1 MDLSTPDCEAPASRP
16 LSLLLPLCA
25 AALFL
30 SAAILFAMEPMFTKM
45 VLPLLGGTP
54 AVWNTAVMFFQAVLL
69 AGYLYAHLLSRMK
82 GLRKQALV
90 HVGVLLVGLLFLP
103 VHVGLA
109 WTPTASAHPV
119 PWLIA
124 LLAVSIGVPFFAIS
138 ATAPLL
144 QSWFARSDHPH
155 ASDPY
160 FLYVSSNVGGIAAL
174 LTYPVVVE
182 PMFGLTLQGQL
193 WTIGYTLLVVLIA
206 LYALNLWTAR
216 PRRESGELAE
226 IAASADAVTLA
237 GLSDRVTWATRARW
251 VALAFVPSALLLAVT
266 MHISTD
272 VAAAPFLWIAPLFLY
287 SLSFILV
294 FARRPLLKHKWMLML
309 QPWVY
314 ALAALHFT
322 QREPLCFA
330 LPLHLAALFMAAMV
344 CHGEL
349 VRRRP
354 AVEHLTE
361 FYLWMSAGGLL
372 GGVFCVL
379 IAPVLFTWVFEY
391 PLVLVVGCLL
401 LPSSGK
407 GWLRYGLDLLLPAA
421 FAGLCYLGQQYE
433 NQWDFGRIGPVKI
446 AGHEIG
452 SIATGPILLWLA
464 VGFVLYAF
472 RKRPLR
478 FTLAFGV
485 LILNAVYLNEMDNQ
499 LLRLRSFFGVYT
511 VTAEAS
517 GQRHNLYHGTTLHGD
532 QDMDPNNLRTPRT
545 YYNREGP
552 LAQVFE
558 AMRTAQKLKHVGVMG
573 LGTGTTSCYHEPNE
587 AMTFFEIDP
596 TMERIARDPKLFRY
610 LEFWGEDVQVVI
622 GDGRQSLS
630 RTPDGTFDLLVLDA
644 FSSDAIP
651 VHLLTREALAIYL
664 HKLAPGG
671 IVLFHI
677 SNRFVQ
683 LESVVANLAAD
694 AGAAALIQEYD
705 PTTEESD
712 AGASAATWV
721 VVARDKNDLG
731 LLDADERWRIA
742 DLDSRVGLW
751 TDDYSNIFRTLILW

>member
-1 MDLSTPDCEAPASRP
+1 M
-16 LSLLLPLCA
+16 SLLLPLCS

-30 SAAILFAMEPMFTKM
+30 SAAILFAMEPLFTKM

-109 WTPTASAHPV
+109 WAPTASAHPV

-124 LLAVSIGVPFFAIS
+124 LLALSIGVPFFAIS

-144 QSWFARSDHPH
+144 QSWFARSDHRH

-160 FLYVSSNVGGIAAL
+160 FLYVSSNIGGIAAL
-174 LTYPVVVE
+174 LAYPVVVE
-182 PMFGLTLQGQL
+182 PMFGLSLQGRL
-193 WTIGYTLLVVLIA
+193 WTVGYTLLVVLIA
-206 LYALNLWTAR
+206 LYALSLWTAR
-216 PRRESGELAE
+216 PRRGSGELAE

-237 GLSDRVTWATRARW
+237 GLSARVTRATRARW
-251 VALAFVPSALLLAVT
+251 VALAFIPSALLLAVT

-294 FARRPLLKHKWMLML
+294 FARRPILKHKWMLML

-322 QREPLCFA
+322 QREPLCFT
-330 LPLHLAALFMAAMV
+330 LPLHLATLFVAAMV

-354 AVEHLTE
+354 VVEHLTE
-361 FYLWMSAGGLL
+361 FYLWMSVGGLL

-379 IAPVLFTWVFEY
+379 IAPVVFTWVFEY
-391 PLVLVVGCLL
+391 PLVLVLGCLL
-401 LPSSGK
+401 LPSSGQ
-407 GWLRYGLDLLLPAA
+407 GWLRYWLDIVLPAA
-421 FAGLCYLGQQYE
+421 LAGLYYLGQQYQD
-433 NQWDFGRIGPVKI
+433 QWDLGRIGPVKI
-446 AGHEIG
+446 GGHEIG
-452 SIATGPILLWLA
+452 SIETGPILLWLA
-464 VGFVLYAF
+464 LGFVLYAF

-485 LILNAVYLNEMDNQ
+485 LILSAVHLNEMDNQ

-511 VTAEAS
+511 VTADES

-532 QDMDPNNLRTPRT
+532 QDMDSNNLRTPQT

-552 LAQVFE
+552 LGQVFE
-558 AMRTAQKLKHVGVMG
+558 AMRTVRKLKHVGVMG
-573 LGTGTTSCYHEPNE
+573 LGTGTTSCYHDPNE

-610 LEFWGEDVQVVI
+610 LELCGRDVQVVI

-630 RTPDGTFDLLVLDA
+630 RTADDTFDLLVLDA

-677 SNRFVQ
+677 SNRFVR

-721 VVARDKNDLG
+721 AVARNRNDFG
-731 LLDADERWRIA
+731 LLGADDRWRLP
-742 DLDSRVGLW
+742 DLDARVGLW

>member
-16 LSLLLPLCA
+16 LSLLLPLCS

-30 SAAILFAMEPMFTKM
+30 SAAILFAMEPLFTKM
-45 VLPLLGGTP
+45 VLPLMGGTP

-144 QSWFARSDHPH
+144 QSWFSRSDHPH

-174 LTYPVVVE
+174 LAYPVVVE

-206 LYALNLWTAR
+206 LYALNLWTAQPETGIGR
-216 PRRESGELAE
+216 ACRDRGQRRR
-226 IAASADAVTLA
+226 VTLA
-237 GLSDRVTWATRARW
+237 GLSDSVTWATRARW

-294 FARRPLLKHKWMLML
+294 FARRPLLKHKWMLAL

-322 QREPLCFA
+322 QREPLCFT

-361 FYLWMSAGGLL
+361 FYFWMSAGGLL

-379 IAPVLFTWVFEY
+379 IAPVVFNWVFEY
-391 PLVLVVGCLL
+391 PLVLVLGCLL
-401 LPSSGK
+401 LPSWGK
-407 GWLRYGLDLLLPAA
+407 GWLRYGLDIILPAA

-433 NQWDFGRIGPVKI
+433 NHWDFGRIGPVKI
-446 AGHEIG
+446 AGHEFG
-452 SIATGPILLWLA
+452 SIETGPILLWLA
-464 VGFVLYAF
+464 IGVD
-472 RKRPLR
+472 PLR
-478 FTLAFGV
+478 LPQAARCASRWLLVCSSSTPSISTRWTTSFSACGV
-485 LILNAVYLNEMDNQ
+485 SSASIPSRPMNPDRGTISITGPLSTAIRTWTRTTCA
-499 LLRLRSFFGVYT
+499 RLGPTTTARDLWPRSLKPCEPCGSSST
-511 VTAEAS
+511 SAS
-517 GQRHNLYHGTTLHGD
+517 WASAPGQR
-532 QDMDPNNLRTPRT
+532 
-545 YYNREGP
+545 
-552 LAQVFE
+552 A
-558 AMRTAQKLKHVGVMG
+558 A
-573 LGTGTTSCYHEPNE
+573 TTS
-587 AMTFFEIDP
+587 
-596 TMERIARDPKLFRY
+596 
-610 LEFWGEDVQVVI
+610 
-622 GDGRQSLS
+622 
-630 RTPDGTFDLLVLDA
+630 RTRP
-644 FSSDAIP
+644 
-651 VHLLTREALAIYL
+651 
-664 HKLAPGG
+664 
-671 IVLFHI
+671 
-677 SNRFVQ
+677 
-683 LESVVANLAAD
+683 
-694 AGAAALIQEYD
+694 
-705 PTTEESD
+705 
-712 AGASAATWV
+712 
-721 VVARDKNDLG
+721 
-731 LLDADERWRIA
+731 
-742 DLDSRVGLW
+742 
-751 TDDYSNIFRTLILW
+751 